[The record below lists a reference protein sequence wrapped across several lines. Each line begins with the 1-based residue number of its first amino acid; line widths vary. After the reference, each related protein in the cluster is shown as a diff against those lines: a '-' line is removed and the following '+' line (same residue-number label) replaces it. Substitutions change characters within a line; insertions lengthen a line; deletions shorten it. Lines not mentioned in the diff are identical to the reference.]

1 VFNIY
6 RKKTGVFIMKY
17 FILHTFIFFF
27 VFQLFIP
34 SKIFSQQ
41 QNKLAVVITSSSES
55 VENPVE
61 VKGYYIYLSK
71 GKKIKEEINKNAWGW
86 NFEGEYIDEVKV
98 EKVKGE
104 GAYQLFIIEND
115 QTIYESGLKDSLEPI
130 FYKKEKE

>member
-41 QNKLAVVITSSSES
+41 QNKLVVVITSSSES

-115 QTIYESGLKDSLEPI
+115 QTIYESGLIDSLEPI